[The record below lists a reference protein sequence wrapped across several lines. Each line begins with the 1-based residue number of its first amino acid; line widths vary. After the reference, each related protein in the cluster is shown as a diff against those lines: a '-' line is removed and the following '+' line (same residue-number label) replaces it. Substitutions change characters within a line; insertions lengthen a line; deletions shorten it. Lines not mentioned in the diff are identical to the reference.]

1 MNTRVWNFAKGQQVA
16 KDKKK
21 DKKDK
26 GSKKAKT
33 KRVSVA
39 KPAKTAARKIQ
50 DWSQNPLVADIV
62 AAALVAAAAAM
73 KDSRKAQRLAAEA
86 GDELEKLSKKGAERG
101 NAMWQLALE
110 VGRRSLEELANSGK
124 TRRK

>member
-1 MNTRVWNFAKGQQVA
+1 MDAHPALNEGKPVA
-16 KDKKK
+16 KDKK

-26 GSKKAKT
+26 GAKKGKKART
-33 KRVSVA
+33 
-39 KPAKTAARKIQ
+39 TAAASKLK

-62 AAALVAAAAAM
+62 AAALVASAAAL
-73 KDSRKAQRLAAEA
+73 KDSRKAQRLAAET

-110 VGRRSLEELANSGK
+110 IGRRSLEELADAGGK
-124 TRRK
+124 SRRK

>member
-39 KPAKTAARKIQ
+39 KPAKTAARRIQ
-50 DWSQNPLVADIV
+50 DWSQIRWSPTS
-62 AAALVAAAAAM
+62 
-73 KDSRKAQRLAAEA
+73 SRQ
-86 GDELEKLSKKGAERG
+86 
-101 NAMWQLALE
+101 
-110 VGRRSLEELANSGK
+110 RSLPPPLQ
-124 TRRK
+124 

>member
-1 MNTRVWNFAKGQQVA
+1 VA

-26 GSKKAKT
+26 GAKRDKKVGAK
-33 KRVSVA
+33 RSG
-39 KPAKTAARKIQ
+39 AKTAARKLQ

-86 GDELEKLSKKGAERG
+86 GDELEKMSKKGAERG
-101 NAMWQLALE
+101 NAMWQLALDI
-110 VGRRSLEELANSGK
+110 GRRSLEELADSGK
-124 TRRK
+124 GRRK